1 MAKPRVL
8 AIALL
13 ICASRCFATEAPA
26 PPITPAGLIGVWEAI
41 PGQTQLYRMELFG
54 STDGYLA
61 FMTTEENR
69 QLAAIFRLTSA
80 KIAGGHV
87 HLEFT
92 NLAKDSFAS
101 ERASVDGRGFAFDS
115 VGGISAKLTF
125 RGGSN
130 YSFDIFFL
138 KGAITC
144 SLAKA
149 STRAEH
155 LIKAARAQRR

>member
-1 MAKPRVL
+1 MAKPRDL
-8 AIALL
+8 AIAFL

-26 PPITPAGLIGVWEAI
+26 PPITPAGIIGVWEAI

-61 FMTTEENR
+61 FMTTEEKR

-101 ERASVDGRGFAFDS
+101 EHVSVDGRGFAFDS

-138 KGAITC
+138 KGAITRI
-144 SLAKA
+144 LAKV
-149 STRAEH
+149 STPTED
-155 LIKAARAQRR
+155 LIITARAQGR